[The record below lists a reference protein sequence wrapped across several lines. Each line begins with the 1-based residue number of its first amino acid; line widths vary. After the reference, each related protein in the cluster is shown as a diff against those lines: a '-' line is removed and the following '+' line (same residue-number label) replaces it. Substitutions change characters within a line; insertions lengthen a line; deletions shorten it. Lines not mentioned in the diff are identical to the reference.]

1 MSTHTTLTSCLAGCM
16 ATMALLA
23 GSCNPKGD
31 IEEQCHDV
39 VEHMRKVSA
48 MPLRD
53 GDVMMFMGAC
63 KMWKRATIEC
73 LMASKNDD
81 DIKKCRDMEK

>member
-1 MSTHTTLTSCLAGCM
+1 MTTSRLLTSS
-16 ATMALLA
+16 TTIALLA
-23 GSCNPKGD
+23 VTGCKPTRTV
-31 IEEQCHDV
+31 EEQCHDV

-63 KMWKRATIEC
+63 TMFKQTTRDC
-73 LMASKNDD
+73 LEVSKNDD

>member
-1 MSTHTTLTSCLAGCM
+1 MTTSRILRSSTTV
-16 ATMALLA
+16 ALLA
-23 GSCNPKGD
+23 MTGCKPTKTT
-31 IEEQCHDV
+31 EEQCHDV

-63 KMWKRATIEC
+63 VMFKQATIDC
-73 LMASKNDD
+73 LAVSKNDD
-81 DIKKCRDMEK
+81 DIKKCREMEK